1 MGYLMVNLPSGHALL
16 GAKFGLL
23 LLSLLGGDKGL
34 RSRERPST
42 SSSTFDDGAWRT
54 FFSDTNPAFF
64 SFSRSSNGL

>member
-1 MGYLMVNLPSGHALL
+1 MVNLPSGHALL

-23 LLSLLGGDKGL
+23 LMSLLGGDKGL
-34 RSRERPST
+34 RSPRTPLDLDLS
-42 SSSTFDDGAWRT
+42 FDDGAWRT

>member
-1 MGYLMVNLPSGHALL
+1 MVNLPSGHALL

-23 LLSLLGGDKGL
+23 LMSLLGGDKGL
-34 RSRERPST
+34 SSRTPLDFFLDLS
-42 SSSTFDDGAWRT
+42 FDDGAWRT